1 MSEKTKPVVTIS
13 HNANAWLLFLYV
25 YQKCNT
31 WHLATLF
38 SNPNEAVQKRFD
50 SDNIND
56 DNDYNL
62 SRDM

>member
-1 MSEKTKPVVTIS
+1 M
-13 HNANAWLLFLYV
+13 
-25 YQKCNT
+25 
-31 WHLATLF
+31 ATLF

-50 SDNIND
+50 SNNIND